1 MKRQT
6 VVGLMLAVGL
16 VAGVSGAFYFA
27 KRARQSELLAA
38 LPKIDDDQFNPS
50 TRKLVRRTVEELKK
64 QPLRADR
71 WGELGYVLAGN
82 RAFEQAAPCFER
94 AEQLDPE
101 NFRWPHLLAF
111 STIHTDRPKALAALQ
126 RTLAARPNVVPTLGM
141 LAEAYLDDGK
151 EKEADALLRPLVTEK
166 TSEPRLLFAMARIEA
181 NAGAVDQA
189 IALGERAAANPPQ
202 SRLVHQFLA
211 QVYQRKGDA
220 GKARDH
226 ARLAEL
232 LPKPEENAQWPDSIA
247 AQCAKYSRD
256 VDVIAYRARL
266 LTMQGNAQEALQ
278 TLEMLEPEERRL
290 PGAAAAEA
298 VVRMQMGDAE
308 GAKRA
313 LEAAS
318 DQSDPNLSVARAS
331 IAMAA
336 EKYAEA
342 VEQLGRVTA
351 VKPEE
356 KLSQMMDGAHLYRG
370 MCLQQLKKND
380 EAQAE
385 YEAALKINPGNLDA
399 IVRLADLYLTKNK
412 KPEAKKI
419 LGDAALLEPTNEKV
433 KELVQ
438 KAST

>member
-6 VVGLMLAVGL
+6 VVGLMLAVG
-16 VAGVSGAFYFA
+16 VVVGISGAFYFA
-27 KRARQSELLAA
+27 KRARQSELLSA
-38 LPKIDDDQFNPS
+38 LPTINEDQFNPS
-50 TRKLVRRTVEELKK
+50 TRKLVKQTVEDLKK

-82 RAFEQAAPCFER
+82 RAFAQAAPCFER

-111 STIHTDRPKALAALQ
+111 STIYTDRPKALAALQ
-126 RTLAARPNVVPTLGM
+126 RTLAVRPNVVPTLGM
-141 LAEAYLDDGK
+141 LADAYLEDGK

-166 TSEPRLLFAMARIEA
+166 TTEPRLLLAMARIEA
-181 NAGAVDQA
+181 NAGAVDRA

-202 SRLVHQFLA
+202 SRLIHQFLA
-211 QVYQRKGDA
+211 QIYQRKGDA
-220 GKARDH
+220 AKARDH
-226 ARLAEL
+226 ARLVEL

-266 LTMQGNAQEALQ
+266 MTMQGSAQEALQ
-278 TLEMLEPEERRL
+278 TLEMLEPEERRG

-298 VVRMQMGDAE
+298 IVRTQMGDAE

-313 LEAAS
+313 IDAAT
-318 DQSDPNLSVARAS
+318 DQSDPNLNVARAS

-342 VEQLGRVTA
+342 AEQLAKITA
-351 VKPEE
+351 VKQDERR
-356 KLSQMMDGAHLYRG
+356 SQMMDGAHLYRG
-370 MCLQQLKKND
+370 MCLQQLKKVD

-385 YEAALKINPGNLDA
+385 YEAALKINPGNFDA
-399 IVRLADLYLTKNK
+399 IIRLADLYLTKNK
-412 KPEAKKI
+412 KAEAKKI

-433 KELVQ
+433 KELAS
-438 KAST
+438 KASS